1 MLIGKECND
10 CAILAILESALAL
23 SSSGMTILR
32 MIRWIQTVSLAQ
44 QAVFLQILCFLT
56 KLLLKY
62 FSHSTEET
70 EFGLLLQEATALS
83 LSHVFSHAYFK
94 LRYSGREK
102 NKRTKLGTAHV
113 IVEAFHFFPIP
124 NSRVQWQGFSG
135 APFTSQE
142 KRPAAGRCITIC
154 IIKKEE
160 WSNGPQ
166 PLPSWPEI
174 PQEPFTS
181 FFGSTEAL

>member
-1 MLIGKECND
+1 
-10 CAILAILESALAL
+10 
-23 SSSGMTILR
+23 MTILR
-32 MIRWIQTVSLAQ
+32 MIRWIQTVSLAR

-113 IVEAFHFFPIP
+113 IVEAFHFFLFPTAGC
-124 NSRVQWQGFSG
+124 SDR
-135 APFTSQE
+135 ASQE
-142 KRPAAGRCITIC
+142 HLSPVRKRGQQLGGALQFVSLKRR
-154 IIKKEE
+154 
-160 WSNGPQ
+160 NGVMTHNLSHPDLKYLTSHSPPSLD
-166 PLPSWPEI
+166 PLKHCRNSLSVH
-174 PQEPFTS
+174 T
-181 FFGSTEAL
+181 